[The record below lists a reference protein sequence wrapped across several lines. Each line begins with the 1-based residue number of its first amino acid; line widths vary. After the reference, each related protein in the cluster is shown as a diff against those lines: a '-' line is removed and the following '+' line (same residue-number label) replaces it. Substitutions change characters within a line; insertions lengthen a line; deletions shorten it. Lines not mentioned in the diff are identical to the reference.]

1 MIPKIS
7 KKQAKTFASRIYEQ
21 IPQFCIEHE
30 QEYITF
36 LRGRQHISENAK
48 KELARLTAEQNKNNK
63 EK

>member
-7 KKQAKTFASRIYEQ
+7 KEQAKTFASRIYEQ

-36 LRGRQHISENAK
+36 LRGRMHISENARQ
-48 KELARLTAEQNKNNK
+48 ELARLITKHNKK
-63 EK
+63 RRIS